1 MAYSLSLCLCLCQRQ
16 CHCQDSK
23 PVPVPVP
30 RCDQLERSPWEKH
43 RMRQKRKRKRG
54 EEEEG
59 EEGQSPTNKR
69 WERQG
74 RCAISPLLFRTLT
87 QFSRMTRQQLSHS
100 PQPFQRHPRLC
111 FIPAPLAL
119 PQDSRA
125 ISRDC
130 QRSTPRNL
138 MLLKSLITF
147 QIINPN
153 AMNLP

>member
-43 RMRQKRKRKRG
+43 RMRQKRKRRRG

-100 PQPFQRHPRLC
+100 PQPFQRHRGCVSSQPRSHCHRIPVQYHVTANDLRPEILC
-111 FIPAPLAL
+111 
-119 PQDSRA
+119 
-125 ISRDC
+125 C
-130 QRSTPRNL
+130 
-138 MLLKSLITF
+138 
-147 QIINPN
+147 
-153 AMNLP
+153 